1 MSKNDNID
9 EELFLQLKNMYN
21 KNYINP
27 EEFKQI
33 IIKYKDLKNQ
43 TKWSF
48 EQEQILSE
56 ISEKSS
62 LYHWLHRA
70 SYDYYIK
77 QDNLFVYPLAIING
91 ISSMF
96 TLIGV
101 TYEEKIDPK
110 VLALVSGT
118 INLATGILT
127 GIYKKMNYNAIIEGH
142 RKTSENFSRISRN
155 ISNQLSLRPS
165 ERERMPK
172 YFHNKMDDYEK
183 ILDSAPILSNKILK
197 KFSRKFKNVDTKKP
211 TEISGIDKCRIY
223 KGPDNESDN
232 ENDNENDTNLIPILN
247 PNTNTDNQSIQGN
260 GVVEGNGGV
269 DGEQDLDNNNEGQN
283 EPLV

>member
-1 MSKNDNID
+1 MGENDNID

-43 TKWSF
+43 TKWSE
-48 EQEQILSE
+48 EQELILAE

-77 QDNLFVYPLAIING
+77 QDNLFVYPLAVING

-101 TYEEKIDPK
+101 TYEEKFDPK
-110 VLALVSGT
+110 MLALISGT

-155 ISNQLSLRPS
+155 IYNQLSLRPS

-172 YFHNKMDDYEK
+172 YFHTKMDEYEK

-197 KFSRKFKNVDTKKP
+197 KFSRKFRNVDTTKP

-223 KGPDNESDN
+223 KGSDNESDN
-232 ENDNENDTNLIPILN
+232 ENDNNGD
-247 PNTNTDNQSIQGN
+247 NTNENHRIENNHGINGNDDDN
-260 GVVEGNGGV
+260 VVESIREER
-269 DGEQDLDNNNEGQN
+269 D